1 MPAKTITKSS
11 PPGVVGRAAP
21 GSGSLPL
28 AASTAE
34 PAVGCGG
41 RRRAWL
47 AISTAR
53 RSCGRPPPENSGSF
67 WPRTRLFIRSSVVMP
82 VSMKSRGRARATGF
96 IGNPSIGMRR
106 CVATGGPPSM
116 TWPTPLKTR
125 PRMPGPR
132 PKVSGS
138 PRKRTTALSSESP
151 LVDSS
156 TSMVMNCS
164 SIAAMRPSRGR
175 PSAPRTST
183 ASCRPTSSVRRR
195 NSSGPSSLVAAPST
209 VSRIAA
215 LRGGSELRELA
226 LDACLELGQ
235 AWQLVVADLL
245 AHALQRAQAGEA
257 ADSLGL
263 DAVAQRCFG
272 EIDEAPEQ
280 PHHGALAR
288 RAADPVDLG
297 KRRLAQERFV
307 DELGREQRELLAR
320 RQRVLADDARHAFEL
335 GLLVEQREE
344 APAQREPLAVA
355 LRRPPRRELARVLR
369 VRLQRVDGGIEAGLR
384 ALDVEG
390 PEGLHVAFGVARHR
404 LGEVARRRADR
415 THHGH
420 RSAAA
425 AECLDQRCALVEVGE
440 TARQVGRV
448 AAFARQLAE
457 AARDLAQRF
466 GPATGGVVHQRDVQ
480 ALVAEILGHR

>member
-1 MPAKTITKSS
+1 MSVRMTSTCLPSSKARYSAALSAKRGVSRRCVLESLARLRKSAVRSRAPRCSSVRRKNSALSYGTPMPAKTMTKSS
-11 PPGVVGRAAP
+11 PPWR
-21 GSGSLPL
+21 S
-28 AASTAE
+28 
-34 PAVGCGG
+34 
-41 RRRAWL
+41 RAWL

-82 VSMKSRGRARATGF
+82 VSMKSRGKARATGF

-215 LRGGSELRELA
+215 LRDGRELRELA

-272 EIDEAPEQ
+272 EIDEAPEE

-355 LRRPPRRELARVLR
+355 LRCPPPV
-369 VRLQRVDGGIEAGLR
+369 
-384 ALDVEG
+384 
-390 PEGLHVAFGVARHR
+390 
-404 LGEVARRRADR
+404 
-415 THHGH
+415 
-420 RSAAA
+420 SY
-425 AECLDQRCALVEVGE
+425 
-440 TARQVGRV
+440 
-448 AAFARQLAE
+448 
-457 AARDLAQRF
+457 
-466 GPATGGVVHQRDVQ
+466 
-480 ALVAEILGHR
+480 